1 MELHRAGK
9 SSSSLFFFTF
19 ALLVERQM
27 DAVDM
32 GNEDELVI
40 CWHLDDQT
48 TTTSERRECLMRLL
62 LYLECIYKRLYR
74 LSKHKGFP
82 AVQSKNSTF
91 PFVNFPLAADE
102 MSGPCSFRPIIRCT
116 TASLKA
122 IIRRLWSCTVLASFF
137 VIHRVTSSSMDPPQ
151 CGALSHCGANITPPA
166 KASLHTRAC
175 AGIVGHVAP
184 RDPLGYRMSTAART
198 SSSQSENTSC
208 DARFSVVRL

>member
-1 MELHRAGK
+1 MSSVSADVVVRCRPQLSHADPVVLRQ

-27 DAVDM
+27 DAADM

-40 CWHLDDQT
+40 CWHLEDQT

-122 IIRRLWSCTVLASFF
+122 IIRRLRSCTVLASFF
-137 VIHRVTSSSMDPPQ
+137 VIHRVTSTAMDPPQ
-151 CGALSHCGANITPPA
+151 CGALFHCGANITPP
-166 KASLHTRAC
+166 SHHLRRHHNTHVRAL
-175 AGIVGHVAP
+175 ALSA
-184 RDPLGYRMSTAART
+184 T
-198 SSSQSENTSC
+198 
-208 DARFSVVRL
+208 